1 MDKRH
6 CDLIRIGNVRCG
18 QRWFPEWV
26 LAYMDQSDANVQIAA
41 LRWRQT
47 RNDSKHDAA
56 DAEIEALQSPLAQ
69 AAPMWAQI
77 IHPIMCA
84 VSALTPH
91 MS

>member
-6 CDLIRIGNVRCG
+6 CDLIRIGTVRCG

-26 LAYMDQSDANVQIAA
+26 LAYMDQSDANAQIAA
-41 LRWRQT
+41 LRSRQT

-56 DAEIEALQSPLAQ
+56 DAQIETCQSPLAQ

-84 VSALTPH
+84 ASAFTKH